1 MGASKKQAFR
11 RIVAVG
17 SLVGA
22 LGMGT
27 GSAAQAQLDAPLT
40 VAEERRLKPMDRFR
54 ECEDCPEMVVVPAG
68 ACTMGAPESEHGRLD
83 NEGPPD
89 TVTIAKPFAIGEVH
103 VPVSQF
109 EAFVRDTAYGGRSPC
124 VLSLGGNWKQG
135 STHSWR
141 DPGFAQEP
149 SHPMVCV
156 SWNDANEPY
165 YRFP

>member
-22 LGMGT
+22 LEMGI

-40 VAEERRLKPMDRFR
+40 VA
-54 ECEDCPEMVVVPAG
+54 
-68 ACTMGAPESEHGRLD
+68 MGAPESEHGRLH

-103 VPVSQF
+103 VTVSQF